1 MIAFQVLNFSSIHLG
16 AVGVELLAH
25 LLSQNIQD
33 HRRTTP
39 WPLASVTFFVVVEAR
54 GQSEF
59 VCISIGVFTLFSFN
73 LVYTVHDLSI
83 QPTRVEGCLHN

>member
-1 MIAFQVLNFSSIHLG
+1 VIAFQVLNFIFIHLG

-39 WPLASVTFFVVVEAR
+39 WPLASVTFFCHCRSQWAEW
-54 GQSEF
+54 
-59 VCISIGVFTLFSFN
+59 VCL
-73 LVYTVHDLSI
+73 Y
-83 QPTRVEGCLHN
+83 